1 MGEQSPANQWAQP
14 HAVDS
19 FLSRQ
24 IVLRDASEVPGGSG
38 GALVLW
44 RVETVFLFPRFLR
57 RGH

>member
-1 MGEQSPANQWAQP
+1 MGEQSPANHWARP

-24 IVLRDASEVPGGSG
+24 IGLRDAREVPGGSG

-44 RVETVFLFPRFLR
+44 RVETVFLFPRQL
-57 RGH
+57 